1 MNKIKGEGLAIVTLL
16 VLTMV
21 TTILS
26 VSVGN
31 LLIPVGLAYAVGFM
45 MLTWHRLDIALG
57 VVLIFAP
64 WVHDVSGG
72 GGFAKF
78 SAAELHIFLVAIVM
92 VVRAVL
98 ERRPT
103 SIGKLTGPVLLYM
116 ALMGVSSY
124 QGGIEREDV
133 VALFQTGIFCFVLP
147 FLFMDRRVSWQSQRN
162 ILLAAACS
170 TVVLGLFQIAAGP
183 KAFALGIH
191 KNNMGQGM
199 AAGLALW
206 MCFWF
211 DQFKAWW
218 SKLVIL
224 ALAIVTV
231 ALVFTLSRGAW
242 VGAGCALVALAIMYG
257 RLRLLLRAILVIIPL
272 VGVLWNYL
280 PKEDQQYA
288 TSFDRKK
295 YDNIDARYNNFEQTS
310 ALVAKSPLIGN
321 GISIRKQLDATNLVM
336 VTLAEGGIVGFILFL
351 LPLGLY
357 FKIVTK
363 LIREVPQSDA
373 RFFMVA
379 ASCALMISRLG
390 HAQFDHYWVRGA
402 STIAWAS
409 VGIVLAVERSVS
421 VSSRQASLRLTKSV
435 QSERL
440 TV

>member
-1 MNKIKGEGLAIVTLL
+1 MNKINSEGLVIVALF

-45 MLTWHRLDIALG
+45 ILTWHRLDIALG
-57 VVLIFAP
+57 VVLVLAP
-64 WVHDVSGG
+64 WVQDVSGG

-78 SAAELHIFLVAIVM
+78 SAAELHVFLITLVM
-92 VVRAVL
+92 VVRAVS

-147 FLFMDRRVSWQSQRN
+147 YLFMDRRVSWQSRRN

-170 TVVLGLFQIAAGP
+170 TVILGLFQIAAGP
-183 KAFALGIH
+183 KVFALGIH

-206 MCFWF
+206 LCFWF
-211 DQFKAWW
+211 DQIKGWW

-224 ALAIVTV
+224 ALGIVTV

-242 VGAGCALVALAIMYG
+242 VGAGCALVALATMYG
-257 RLRLLLRAILVIIPL
+257 RLRLLLRATLVIIPL
-272 VGVLWNYL
+272 IGLMWNYL

-288 TSFDRKK
+288 TSFDREK
-295 YDNIDARYNNFEQTS
+295 YDNIDARYNNFEKTS
-310 ALVAKSPLIGN
+310 ALITKSPLIGN

-336 VTLAEGGIVGFILFL
+336 VSLAEGGVVGFILFL
-351 LPLGLY
+351 VPLGLY
-357 FKIVTK
+357 FKIVSN
-363 LIREVPQSDA
+363 LIRELPKADP
-373 RFFMVA
+373 RFFIVA

-402 STIAWAS
+402 STIAWSS
-409 VGIVLAVERSVS
+409 VGMVLAVERSLTFTK
-421 VSSRQASLRLTKSV
+421 RRLSHLTAKTLAN
-435 QSERL
+435 ERL
-440 TV
+440 TF

>member
-1 MNKIKGEGLAIVTLL
+1 MNKINGEGLAIVTLL

-57 VVLIFAP
+57 VVLILAP
-64 WVHDVSGG
+64 WVQDVSGG
-72 GGFAKF
+72 SGFAKF
-78 SAAELHIFLVAIVM
+78 SAAELHIFLIAIVM

-170 TVVLGLFQIAAGP
+170 TVILGLFQIAAGP

-211 DQFKAWW
+211 DHFKAWW
-218 SKLVIL
+218 SKLVIP
-224 ALAIVTV
+224 ALGIVTV

-272 VGVLWNYL
+272 VGVMWNYL

-351 LPLGLY
+351 VPLGLY

-363 LIREVPQSDA
+363 LIRDVPQSDA

-421 VSSRQASLRLTKSV
+421 ASSRQASLRLTESV